1 MRSYLHQCTASEINQ
16 SFHIKYDL
24 FIKSSLLTALIGQL
38 TPSEGTVR
46 VGGKVNFAT
55 QQAWIFSETIREN
68 ILFGETIDK
77 DKYEQVIRACAL
89 DKVNAFIVFSLSFE
103 IKQLNTERHKDD
115 RVLVINHN
123 SQTHILVHNLNT

>member
-1 MRSYLHQCTASEINQ
+1 M
-16 SFHIKYDL
+16 
-24 FIKSSLLTALIGQL
+24 IGQL
-38 TPSEGTVR
+38 TPSEGTVK

-68 ILFGETIDK
+68 ILFGETLDK

-103 IKQLNTERHKDD
+103 IKQLNTEQHKDD
-115 RVLVINHN
+115 RALVTNHN
-123 SQTHILVHNLNT
+123 SQTYILVHNLIIQNAEKHNLLQFV